1 MTDKNDVFE
10 ELQWVKYRLNMLNII
25 EEKLFIMKGLAQKVQ
40 NSSLS
45 KSEID
50 ELNRKLNNLAGQI
63 KALDQE
69 SRKNCI

>member
-1 MTDKNDVFE
+1 
-10 ELQWVKYRLNMLNII
+10 MLNII
-25 EEKLFIMKGLAQKVQ
+25 EKKLFIMRGLAQKVQ
-40 NSSLS
+40 NSNLS